1 MNKKF
6 NTKLLVIILTLL
18 AAVFAVSVFTVLAEE
33 PEVTEVRTWEELLN
47 AVNADKTHIKLMNPI
62 EDITPDD
69 ELPTK
74 HRLVFD
80 GGVDYVLDLNGYNLE
95 VINRINEF
103 YTGDFS
109 MIEVSKSSKLEIRD
123 GSLVFENYYA
133 KSNRKAMG
141 TVAVKDDASLVA
153 RNVDMK
159 NKYTGTVVY
168 ASGNAN
174 VILEGG
180 EYVVMNGFALYMENT
195 ASLTLDSGIYVH
207 TLMGDSVFTASVDGY
222 GALYSD
228 SKGELVINN
237 AFFKS
242 GVQVSPSQ
250 IGAFSTS
257 THEVTVNGS
266 VLNEDI
272 FKGTSHEAKQQ
283 NKEYYWYSWTG
294 CSLIKTDNSSF
305 ANPVKVIS
313 YEKKY
318 PVTVESGTATVNG
331 VPVTEASYGQE
342 VTVVAN
348 TPEAGMEF
356 VRWGASGISLA
367 DGYSVSTTF
376 TMPPAPVTLE
386 AYYGKEAVKTVSVT
400 VGDIVVGQSVNETEI
415 TPLTE

>member
-242 GVQVSPSQ
+242 GVQVSP
-250 IGAFSTS
+250 
-257 THEVTVNGS
+257 
-266 VLNEDI
+266 
-272 FKGTSHEAKQQ
+272 
-283 NKEYYWYSWTG
+283 
-294 CSLIKTDNSSF
+294 
-305 ANPVKVIS
+305 
-313 YEKKY
+313 
-318 PVTVESGTATVNG
+318 
-331 VPVTEASYGQE
+331 
-342 VTVVAN
+342 
-348 TPEAGMEF
+348 
-356 VRWGASGISLA
+356 
-367 DGYSVSTTF
+367 
-376 TMPPAPVTLE
+376 
-386 AYYGKEAVKTVSVT
+386 
-400 VGDIVVGQSVNETEI
+400 
-415 TPLTE
+415 